1 MSLTST
7 GLSDLQGLGA
17 GQTTN
22 FLVQIETTL
31 PNQPNVIANADA
43 LLAVLENE
51 FTVTTGWFNTSAG
64 KFGAGHQQVVNLNLP
79 DTATGGGGISEPG
92 ANNNGYGNP
101 INLDAQN
108 LVTGALAAG
117 RVQDVFM
124 AEWSEVLMSLTSTWN
139 AGDSSGEGLSQ
150 FTSIIRF
157 QTGHYNYYGSFVD
170 AWLNGGQAWSSNNQ
184 KYVSSP
190 NAARS
195 DWVTQTFTGVT
206 TNAGDQI
213 HGDGDQVSYGC
224 SLAFLFYLNTQLS
237 LSINQIIGAYNG
249 TMVTI
254 YNTLT
259 GDPGDP
265 FPFFLALISNV
276 FPASATAAIPG
287 PVTDNPFPMGLLSFW
302 CNNNTF
308 SRDQAK
314 DIVAKQGGVVSNAFY
329 LILEGFSINSFNAN
343 GISVPTPSGGF
354 ASLSGI
360 KVQPSPASPG
370 GPVPAAAPPIYEDP
384 GNPNIP
390 QRIRF
395 SFDVV
400 FTDESAFPPVGS
412 MTPVTAVLNA
422 AAQIG
427 GATLSGATASLGFEL
442 LAGANPYFTNVDAS
456 NAADLTYLSQDLR
469 VFSVIAGQSPLSGAP
484 AFTSDAYSSI
494 QSFIGFL
501 NGSTT
506 YSQPSAT
513 DLLDNLPGQTG
524 FETADSSVTP
534 TDGAGHTAYN
544 FAIARVRLRGTALDQ
559 AANCRVFF
567 RLFVAQSCDTDFQ
580 PSTTYKSTQGTSAPD
595 TGHPVFPLASA
606 QTTDPSGQTLQT
618 TPYFATDINGT
629 HDYDGT
635 NANANLRSVQIPA
648 GQDQVWAYYGCFL
661 DIYDPAG
668 NANLGG
674 THHCIVAEIA
684 YSEAPIPTTTATGA
698 APSPLNWDQL
708 AQRNLQITL
717 SENPQSRATHVAP
730 QAFDIRPS
738 KALIPLP
745 GQPVAYPDELMIDWG
760 KTPPGSIATIYWPAL
775 NSSTVLS
782 LANSIYSSH
791 LLGAADSSTIQCTT
805 TRGVTYVPIPHVPSG
820 NFAGLLTID
829 LPSTITHG
837 EVFDF
842 MVRRVATRRGFLPP
856 PPPPPP
862 QLQSP
867 PSQYPLPKSKGGGP
881 APGST
886 KQDKG
891 FTWRQ
896 VCGAF
901 NVRIPVTNAAVMLPI
916 EENTLAI
923 LKWRLQTKP
932 APYRWR
938 PVWRRYI
945 ELVGA
950 KVNGLGVDP
959 GTIPPSLGGYPGKG
973 GHGRPEPHP
982 GHGGHDRGHAAT
994 GKIGGVFYDRF
1005 GDFEGF
1011 DLRTEHGE
1019 ERRYRARE
1027 DEIERLVL
1035 EAWRERWLVTVVAED
1050 RERHER
1056 HDWDIAPWVARIILR
1071 RAGS

>member
-1 MSLTST
+1 MT
-7 GLSDLQGLGA
+7 LQTV

-22 FLVQIETTL
+22 FTVGYDDSLVSAQ
-31 PNQPNVIANADA
+31 PAANQAQTKANLIANCNF
-43 LLAVLENE
+43 LLDPTATPLVETA
-51 FTVTTGWFNTSAG
+51 FITTTGWFGTDVT
-64 KFGAGHQQVVNLNLP
+64 KFGTGNRQQIKLDLA
-79 DTATGGGGISEPG
+79 DGSG
-92 ANNNGYGNP
+92 ASNNGYGNP
-101 INLDAQN
+101 IHVDSQSQN
-108 LVTGALAAG
+108 SGASAG
-117 RVQDVFM
+117 PIVAMLWM

-150 FTSIIRF
+150 FSNIQLF
-157 QTGHYNYYGSFVD
+157 QTGHYDYYGSFVE

-184 KYVSSP
+184 KFVPSP

-206 TNAGDQI
+206 TSAGDQI
-213 HGDGDQVSYGC
+213 HGDGDQVSFGC

-237 LSINQIIGAYNG
+237 FGINEIIGAYNG
-249 TMVTI
+249 TMATI
-254 YNTLT
+254 YNKLAS
-259 GDPGDP
+259 DPGDP

-276 FPASATAAIPG
+276 YPASATASIPG
-287 PVTDNPFPMGLLSFW
+287 PVSDNPFPLGLLSFW

-308 SRDQAK
+308 SRDQAQ

-329 LILEGFSINSFNAN
+329 LVLEGFSINSYKAN
-343 GISVPTPSGGF
+343 GISVPTPTGGF

-360 KVQPSPASPG
+360 SIQPSPPTPG
-370 GPVPAAAPPIYEDP
+370 GTVPAKAPPIFEDP
-384 GNPNIP
+384 TNPNIP

-395 SFDVV
+395 SFDIV

-412 MTPVTAVLNA
+412 TTPVTAVLNA
-422 AAQIG
+422 AAQV
-427 GATLSGATASLGFEL
+427 GAGALSGATASLGFEL

-456 NAADLTYLSQDLR
+456 NAADLPYLSEDLR
-469 VFSVIAGQSPLSGAP
+469 VFRVIAGQSPLGAP
-484 AFTSDAYSSI
+484 AFTSDPYASI

-501 NGSTT
+501 NGSST
-506 YSQPSAT
+506 YTQPVPAT
-513 DLLDNLPGQTG
+513 APDPLDNLPGQTG
-524 FETADSSVTP
+524 FETADSSVAP

-559 AANCRVFF
+559 GANCRVFF

-606 QTTDPSGQTLQT
+606 VTTDPSGQTLQT

-635 NANANLRSVQIPA
+635 NPNANIRSVQIPA
-648 GQDQVWAYYGCFL
+648 AQDQVWAYYGCFL
-661 DIYDPAG
+661 DIYDPQG

-674 THHCIVAEIA
+674 THHCLVAEIA

-717 SENPQSRATHVAP
+717 SENPKSRATHVAP

-738 KALIPLP
+738 KALVPLP

-760 KTPPGSIATIYWPAL
+760 KTPPGSVATIYWPSL
-775 NSSTVLS
+775 NSGTVLS
-782 LANSIYSSH
+782 LANSIYASH
-791 LLGAADSSTIQCTT
+791 LLSAADTHTIQCTT

-829 LPSTITHG
+829 LPPTIIYG
-837 EVFDF
+837 QAFDIV
-842 MVRRVATRRGFLPP
+842 VRRVATRRGFLAP

-862 QLQSP
+862 QTQSP
-867 PSQYPLPKSKGGGP
+867 PSQFPLPPSQGGGP
-881 APGST
+881 APGAR
-886 KQDKG
+886 QPDG

-896 VCGAF
+896 VVGAF
-901 NVRIPVTNAAVMLPI
+901 NIRIPVTNAAAMLPI

-938 PVWRRYI
+938 PVWQRYI
-945 ELVGA
+945 DIVGA
-950 KVNGLGVDP
+950 KVGGLGVDP
-959 GTIPPSLGGYPGKG
+959 GTIPSSLGGYPGKG

-982 GHGGHDRGHAAT
+982 GHGGDRDRGHAAT
-994 GKIGGVFYDRF
+994 GKIAGVCYDRF

-1027 DEIERLVL
+1027 EEIERLVL
-1035 EAWRERWLVTVVAED
+1035 EAWRDRWVVTVMAED
-1050 RERHER
+1050 RHER
-1056 HDWDIAPWVARIILR
+1056 HDWDMAPWVIRIILR
-1071 RAGS
+1071 RTGI

>member
-1 MSLTST
+1 MSLTSA
-7 GLSDLQGLGA
+7 GLSNLQGLGA

-22 FLVQIETTL
+22 FVVQIETTL
-31 PNQPNVIANADA
+31 PDQANVIANADA
-43 LLAVLENE
+43 LLAVLETE
-51 FTVTTGWFNTSAG
+51 FTVTTGWFNTPSG

-79 DTATGGGGISEPG
+79 DTSTGGGGISEPG

-101 INLDAQN
+101 INLDSQN

-124 AEWSEVLMSLTSTWN
+124 AEWSEVLMSLTGTWN

-157 QTGHYNYYGSFVD
+157 QTGHYNYYASFVD
-170 AWLNGGQAWSSNNQ
+170 AWLNGGQAYSSNNK
-184 KYVSSP
+184 KYVASP

-195 DWVTQTFTGVT
+195 DWVTQTFTGIT
-206 TNAGDQI
+206 TSAGDQI

-237 LSINQIIGAYNG
+237 FSINQIIGAYNG
-249 TMVTI
+249 TMATI
-254 YNTLT
+254 YNKLT

-276 FPASATAAIPG
+276 YPASATASIPS
-287 PVTDNPFPMGLLSFW
+287 PVSDNPFPLGLLSFW
-302 CNNNTF
+302 GNNNIF

-314 DIVAKQGGVVSNAFY
+314 DIIATQGGVVSNAFY
-329 LILEGFSINSFNAN
+329 LVLEGFSINSYNAN

-360 KVQPSPASPG
+360 SVRPSPATPG
-370 GPVPAAAPPIYEDP
+370 GPVPTQAAPIFEDP
-384 GNPNIP
+384 TNPNIP

-395 SFDVV
+395 SFDIV
-400 FTDESAFPPVGS
+400 FTDESAFPAVGS
-412 MTPVTAVLNA
+412 TTPVTAVLNA
-422 AAQIG
+422 SAEIG
-427 GATLSGATASLGFEL
+427 GATLSGATCSLGFEL
-442 LAGANPYFTNVDAS
+442 LSGANPYFTNVDSS
-456 NAADLTYLSQDLR
+456 NSADLPYLSQDLR
-469 VFSVIAGQSPLSGAP
+469 VFSVIAGQSPLTGAP
-484 AFTSDAYSSI
+484 AFTSDAYTSI
-494 QSFIGFL
+494 QNFIGFL

-506 YSQPSAT
+506 YTQPRPT

-524 FETADSSVTP
+524 FETADSSVRP

-595 TGHPVFPLASA
+595 TGHPVFPLPSA
-606 QTTDPSGQTLQT
+606 VTTDPSGQTLQT

-635 NANANLRSVQIPA
+635 NANANIRPAQIPA

-661 DIYDPAG
+661 DIYDAAG

-698 APSPLNWDQL
+698 TPSPLSWDQL

-717 SENPQSRATHVAP
+717 SENPKSRATHVAP

-738 KALIPLP
+738 KVLIPLP

-760 KTPPGSIATIYWPAL
+760 KTPPGSIATIYWPSL
-775 NSSTVLS
+775 NSGTVLS

-791 LLGAADSSTIQCTT
+791 LLSTAGTNTIQCVT
-805 TRGVTYVPIPHVPSG
+805 TRGVTYIPIPHVPSG

-829 LPSTITHG
+829 LPSTITYG
-837 EVFDF
+837 EVFDI
-842 MVRRVATRRGFLPP
+842 MVRRVATRRGHL

-867 PSQYPLPKSKGGGP
+867 PSQYPLPKSKGGGR
-881 APGST
+881 ARGST
-886 KQDKG
+886 RDSG

-901 NVRIPVTNAAVMLPI
+901 NVRIPVTNAATMLPI

-938 PVWRRYI
+938 PVWQRYI
-945 ELVGA
+945 DLVGA
-950 KVNGLGVDP
+950 KVGGLGVDP

-973 GHGRPEPHP
+973 GHGRPVPQP
-982 GHGGHDRGHAAT
+982 GHGQGHDHDHHRDAST
-994 GKIGGVFYDRF
+994 GKIAGVCYDRF

-1019 ERRYRARE
+1019 EQHYRARE
-1027 DEIERLVL
+1027 DEIGRLVL
-1035 EAWRERWLVTVVAED
+1035 EAWRERWVVTVVAED
-1050 RERHER
+1050 RHER
-1056 HDWDIAPWVARIILR
+1056 HDWDSAPWVASIILR
-1071 RAGS
+1071 RTGS

>member
-1 MSLTST
+1 MSLTSV
-7 GLSDLQGLGA
+7 GLSNLQGLGA

-22 FLVQIETTL
+22 FIVQIENTL
-31 PNQPNVIANADA
+31 PNQANVIANANA
-43 LLAVLENE
+43 LLPVLETE
-51 FTVTTGWFNTSAG
+51 FTVTTGWFNTPSG
-64 KFGAGHQQVVNLNLP
+64 KFGAGQQQVVNVNLP
-79 DTATGGGGISEPG
+79 DTNTGGGNINEPG
-92 ANNNGYGNP
+92 ANNGGYGTA
-101 INLDAQN
+101 INVDSQN
-108 LVTGALAAG
+108 LFTGATAAG
-117 RVQDVFM
+117 RVQNAFM
-124 AEWSEVLMSLTSTWN
+124 AEWSEILMSLTSNWH

-150 FTSIIRF
+150 YCSIIRF
-157 QTGHYNYYGSFVD
+157 QTGHYAYYGSWVD
-170 AWLNGGQAWSSNNQ
+170 SWLNGVA
-184 KYVSSP
+184 SSP
-190 NAARS
+190 NPARS
-195 DWVTQTFTGVT
+195 DWVTRTFKGDHTGGFNV
-206 TNAGDQI
+206 N
-213 HGDGDQVSYGC
+213 GDGDSVSFGC
-224 SLAFLFYLNTQLS
+224 ALAFIFYLNTQLS
-237 LSINQIIGAYNG
+237 FSINQIIGAYSG
-249 TMVTI
+249 TMATI
-254 YNTLT
+254 YNALT
-259 GDPGDP
+259 GDPGNP

-276 FPASATAAIPG
+276 YPASGTAVIPG
-287 PVTDNPFPMGLLSFW
+287 PVTDNPFPLGLLSFW

-314 DIVAKQGGVVSNAFY
+314 DIVASQGGVVSNAFY
-329 LILEGFSINSFNAN
+329 LVLEGFSINSFNAN
-343 GISVPTPSGGF
+343 GIAVPTPTGGF
-354 ASLSGI
+354 AGLSGI
-360 KVQPSPASPG
+360 TVRPSPASPG
-370 GPVPAAAPPIYEDP
+370 GPIPAQAPPIFEDP

-395 SFDVV
+395 SYDVV
-400 FTDESAFPPVGS
+400 FTDESAFPPAGS
-412 MTPVTAVLNA
+412 TTPVTAVLNGV
-422 AAQIG
+422 AQIG
-427 GATLSGATASLGFEL
+427 GANLTGATASLGFEL
-442 LAGANPYFTNVDAS
+442 LGGANPYFTNVDAS
-456 NAADLTYLSQDLR
+456 NAADLPYLSQDLR

-484 AFTSDAYSSI
+484 TFTSNAYASI
-494 QSFIGFL
+494 QNFIGFL
-501 NGSTT
+501 NGSST
-506 YSQPSAT
+506 YTQPIPPGAI
-513 DLLDNLPGQTG
+513 DPLDALPGQTG

-544 FAIARVRLRGTALDQ
+544 FAVARVRLRGTALDQ
-559 AANCRVFF
+559 ALNCRVFF

-580 PSTTYKSTQGTSAPD
+580 PSTTYKSTQGTTGADS
-595 TGHPVFPLASA
+595 GHPVFPLASVV
-606 QTTDPSGQTLQT
+606 TTDPSGQTLQT

-635 NANANLRSVQIPA
+635 NANANIRNVQIPSA
-648 GQDQVWAYYGCFL
+648 QDQVWAYYGCFL
-661 DIYDPAG
+661 DIYDPSG

-674 THHCIVAEIA
+674 THHCIVAELA
-684 YSEAPIPTTTATGA
+684 YSGAPIPTTTATGA
-698 APSPLNWDQL
+698 APSPLSWDQL

-791 LLGAADSSTIQCTT
+791 LLSAADSSTIQCTT

-837 EVFDF
+837 EVFDI

-867 PSQYPLPKSKGGGP
+867 PSQYPLPKSHGGGP
-881 APGST
+881 APGPT
-886 KQDKG
+886 KQDNG

-901 NVRIPVTNAAVMLPI
+901 NVRIPVTNAGVMLPI

-938 PVWRRYI
+938 PVWQRYI
-945 ELVGA
+945 DLVGA
-950 KVNGLGVDP
+950 KVGGLGVDP

-973 GHGRPEPHP
+973 GHGRPVPQP
-982 GHGGHDRGHAAT
+982 GHGQGHDHRRDASST
-994 GKIGGVFYDRF
+994 GKIAGVCYDRF

-1035 EAWRERWLVTVVAED
+1035 EAWRERWVVTVVAED
-1050 RERHER
+1050 RNER
-1056 HDWDIAPWVARIILR
+1056 HDWDSAPWVARIILR
-1071 RAGS
+1071 RTGS

>member
-7 GLSDLQGLGA
+7 GLSDLQGLGV

-31 PNQPNVIANADA
+31 PNQANVIANADA

-51 FTVTTGWFNTSAG
+51 FTVTTGWFNTPSG
-64 KFGAGHQQVVNLNLP
+64 KFGAGHQQVVNLNQP
-79 DTATGGGGISEPG
+79 DTATSGGGYTEPG
-92 ANNNGYGNP
+92 SNNSGYGNP

-108 LVTGALAAG
+108 LATGALAAG
-117 RVQDVFM
+117 RVQDQFM
-124 AEWSEVLMSLTSTWN
+124 AEWSEILMSLTSTWHSY
-139 AGDSSGEGLSQ
+139 DSSGEGLSQ

-157 QTGHYNYYGSFVD
+157 QTGHYNYYQSFVD
-170 AWLNGGQAWSSNNQ
+170 AWLNGGQAWSNNNK

-195 DWVTQTFTGVT
+195 DWVTQTFTGIT
-206 TNAGDQI
+206 TSAGDQI

-237 LSINQIIGAYNG
+237 FSINQIIGAYNG
-249 TMVTI
+249 TMATI

-276 FPASATAAIPG
+276 FPASATAAIPS
-287 PVTDNPFPMGLLSFW
+287 PVFDNPFPMGLLSFW
-302 CNNNTF
+302 GNNNIF

-314 DIVAKQGGVVSNAFY
+314 DIVANQGGVVSNAFY

-412 MTPVTAVLNA
+412 TTPVTAVLNA

-456 NAADLTYLSQDLR
+456 NAADLPYLSQDLR
-469 VFSVIAGQSPLSGAP
+469 VFSVIANQSPLSGAP

-494 QSFIGFL
+494 QSFIQFL

-506 YSQPSAT
+506 YTQPSTT
-513 DLLDNLPGQTG
+513 DPLDNLPGQTG

-544 FAIARVRLRGTALDQ
+544 FAVARVRLRGTALDQ

-595 TGHPVFPLASA
+595 TGHPVRPLASA

-618 TPYFATDINGT
+618 TPYFATDISGT

-635 NANANLRSVQIPA
+635 NPNANIRSVQIPA
-648 GQDQVWAYYGCFL
+648 AHDQVWAYYGCFL
-661 DIYDPAG
+661 DIYDAAG

-684 YSEAPIPTTTATGA
+684 YSDAPIPTTTATGA
-698 APSPLNWDQL
+698 APSPLSWDQL

-782 LANSIYSSH
+782 LANSIYSTH
-791 LLGAADSSTIQCTT
+791 LLSAADSSTIQCTT

-829 LPSTITHG
+829 LPSTITDG
-837 EVFDF
+837 EVFDI
-842 MVRRVATRRGFLPP
+842 MVRRVATRRGVLPP

-862 QLQSP
+862 QTQSA
-867 PSQYPLPKSKGGGP
+867 PSQYPLPKSKGRRP

-886 KQDKG
+886 KQDNG

-916 EENTLAI
+916 EEDTLAI

-959 GTIPPSLGGYPGKG
+959 GTIPPSLGGYSGKG
-973 GHGRPEPHP
+973 GHGRPEP
-982 GHGGHDRGHAAT
+982 GHDRGHAAT
-994 GKIGGVFYDRF
+994 GKIDGVFYDRF

-1050 RERHER
+1050 REH
-1056 HDWDIAPWVARIILR
+1056 HHWDIAPWVARIILR